1 LSSEKKENRYVD
13 SSEDENQFKL
23 EDFENND
30 DSFD

>member
-1 LSSEKKENRYVD
+1 LSSEKKENRYAD